1 MQRNRLVAPAA
12 LALVSVTVAPSAWAQ
27 TTGSVAFTP
36 TESALVGTVACNGG
50 PPTAIAPVDASTTN
64 TTGSNDN
71 QASNLSGQACGLPL
85 YTITSTDSAT
95 TASDVTSQDD
105 GDGTSTIQQ
114 MSLLGGVL
122 TYKSKTESGGCNSS
136 GTSVACSG
144 NAQFGNLVFGG
155 QTITGTYS
163 QPTTFQVT
171 NVSVTV
177 PGTCTGVALFT
188 GTLTLAGTSRSQQGN
203 KGTVSLTPLA
213 LNGTL
218 TCIGLPL
225 TSVTVALKDNLDDDL
240 SDFSALIP
248 VDQVL
253 EIVKADM
260 Q

>member
-1 MQRNRLVAPAA
+1 MHRIRFVVSMTFAMVFVTAA
-12 LALVSVTVAPSAWAQ
+12 SSVCAQ
-27 TTGSVAFTP
+27 TSGSVAFTP

-50 PPTAIAPVDASTTN
+50 TATAISPVDASTTN

-71 QASNLSGQACGLPL
+71 QASNLSGSACGLPL
-85 YTITSTDSAT
+85 YTITSSDSAT
-95 TASDVTSQDD
+95 SASDTTSLDD
-105 GDGTSTIQQ
+105 GDGTSTIRQ

-122 TYKSKTESGGCNSS
+122 TYQSKAETSGCSS
-136 GTSVACSG
+136 TTTSATCSG
-144 NAQFGNLVFGG
+144 NAQFTNLVFAG
-155 QTITGTYS
+155 QTITGTYY
-163 QPTTFQVT
+163 QPTTFQAT

-188 GTLTLAGTSRSQQGN
+188 GTLTLAATSQSQQGN

-225 TSVTVALKDNLDDDL
+225 TSMTVALKDNLDDDL
-240 SDFSALIP
+240 ADFSALIP

-253 EIVKADM
+253 EIVKAE
-260 Q
+260 QQ